1 MIDFPR
7 ASPTARPHLG
17 HPTHGNSTVIDF
29 GVLATTAALIF
40 PAELPDKTFIA
51 TLVLATRFPRRAVWL
66 GVIAAFAVQVTI
78 AVLAG
83 GLLSL
88 APQQLVLGIVF
99 VLFTAGA
106 VILIRQ
112 GLMSRAVAL
121 AQAEEEIAETENA
134 EQITH
139 MPLRP
144 GFLMVFT
151 TSFAVIFTA
160 EWGDLSQLFTAG
172 LAARTGDP
180 LSVGLGAWIALA
192 TVAALATFIG
202 GYVQDRFPLYRI
214 RLVSGAILAALAI
227 WTAIEFFQA

>member
-1 MIDFPR
+1 M
-7 ASPTARPHLG
+7 
-17 HPTHGNSTVIDF
+17 IDF
-29 GVLATTAALIF
+29 GVLFTTAALIF
-40 PAELPDKTFIA
+40 PSELPDKTFIA

-66 GVIAAFAVQVTI
+66 GVVAAFAVQVTI

-88 APQQLVLGIVF
+88 APERLVYGITF
-99 VLFTAGA
+99 VLFTVGA
-106 VILIRQ
+106 IILIRQ
-112 GLMSRAVAL
+112 GLTSRTKAL
-121 AQAEEEIAETENA
+121 AEASDEIAETESD
-134 EQITH
+134 EKITH

-144 GFLMVFT
+144 GFFMVFT

-180 LSVGLGAWIALA
+180 LSVGIGAWLALA

-202 GYVQDRFPLYRI
+202 GYVQDRIPLYRI
-214 RLVSGAILAALAI
+214 RLISGGILAALAI
-227 WTAIEFFQA
+227 WTAIEFLQS

>member
-1 MIDFPR
+1 M
-7 ASPTARPHLG
+7 
-17 HPTHGNSTVIDF
+17 IDF
-29 GVLATTAALIF
+29 GVVATTAAVIF
-40 PAELPDKTFIA
+40 PTELPDKTFIA

-66 GVIAAFAVQVTI
+66 GVVAAFAVQVTI

-88 APQQLVLGIVF
+88 APEKLVLGIVF
-99 VLFTAGA
+99 VLFTVGA

-112 GLMSRAVAL
+112 GLTSRTVAVA
-121 AQAEEEIAETENA
+121 QAAEEIAETENA

-139 MPLRP
+139 MPIRP

-180 LSVGLGAWIALA
+180 LSVGIGAWLALA
-192 TVAALATFIG
+192 AVAALATFIG
-202 GYVQDRFPLYRI
+202 GYVQDRFPLWRI
-214 RLVSGAILAALAI
+214 RLIPGAILAILAI

>member
-1 MIDFPR
+1 MID
-7 ASPTARPHLG
+7 LG
-17 HPTHGNSTVIDF
+17 T
-29 GVLATTAALIF
+29 LATTAALIF

-51 TLVLATRFPRRAVWL
+51 TLVLTTRFPRRAVYL

-88 APQQLVLGIVF
+88 APQRLVLGIVF
-99 VLFTAGA
+99 ILFAAGA

-112 GLMSRAVAL
+112 GLISRAEAL
-121 AQAEEEIAETENA
+121 AQAEAEIAETEHA

-139 MPLRP
+139 MPIRP

-214 RLVSGAILAALAI
+214 RLVSGAILAALAV
-227 WTAIEFFQA
+227 WTVVEFLQA

>member
-1 MIDFPR
+1 M
-7 ASPTARPHLG
+7 
-17 HPTHGNSTVIDF
+17 IDF
-29 GVLATTAALIF
+29 GVVATTAAVIF

-66 GVIAAFAVQVTI
+66 GVVAAFAVQVTI

-88 APQQLVLGIVF
+88 APEKLVLGIVF
-99 VLFTAGA
+99 VLFTVGA

-112 GLMSRAVAL
+112 GLTSRTVAM
-121 AQAEEEIAETENA
+121 AQAAEEITETENA

-139 MPLRP
+139 MPIRP

-180 LSVGLGAWIALA
+180 LSVGIGAWLALA
-192 TVAALATFIG
+192 AVAALATFIG
-202 GYVQDRFPLYRI
+202 GYVQDRFPLWRI
-214 RLVSGAILAALAI
+214 RLVSGGILAILAI
-227 WTAIEFFQA
+227 WTAIEFLQA

>member
-1 MIDFPR
+1 MTLD
-7 ASPTARPHLG
+7 LG
-17 HPTHGNSTVIDF
+17 II
-29 GVLATTAALIF
+29 ATTAALIF
-40 PAELPDKTFIA
+40 PSELPDKTFIA

-66 GVIAAFAVQVTI
+66 GVVAAFAVQVTI

-88 APQQLVLGIVF
+88 APERLVYGITF
-99 VLFTAGA
+99 VLFTVGA

-112 GLMSRAVAL
+112 GLTSRTKAL
-121 AQAEEEIAETENA
+121 AEASDEIAETESD
-134 EQITH
+134 EKITH

-144 GFLMVFT
+144 GFFMVFT

-180 LSVGLGAWIALA
+180 LSVGIGAWLALA

-202 GYVQDRFPLYRI
+202 GYVQDRIPLYRI
-214 RLVSGAILAALAI
+214 RLISGGILAALAV
-227 WTAIEFFQA
+227 WTAIEFLQA

>member
-1 MIDFPR
+1 M
-7 ASPTARPHLG
+7 
-17 HPTHGNSTVIDF
+17 IDF
-29 GVLATTAALIF
+29 GVVATTAAVIF

-66 GVIAAFAVQVTI
+66 GVVAAFAVQVTI

-88 APQQLVLGIVF
+88 APEKLVLGIVF
-99 VLFTAGA
+99 VLFTVGA

-112 GLMSRAVAL
+112 GLTSRTVAM
-121 AQAEEEIAETENA
+121 AQAAEEIAETENA

-139 MPLRP
+139 MPIRP

-180 LSVGLGAWIALA
+180 LSVGIGAWLALA
-192 TVAALATFIG
+192 AVAALATFIG
-202 GYVQDRFPLYRI
+202 GYVQDRLPLWRI
-214 RLVSGAILAALAI
+214 RLISGGILAILAI
-227 WTAIEFFQA
+227 WTAIEFLQA

>member
-1 MIDFPR
+1 MID
-7 ASPTARPHLG
+7 L
-17 HPTHGNSTVIDF
+17 
-29 GVLATTAALIF
+29 GVLATTAAVIF

-88 APQQLVLGIVF
+88 APQRLVYAIVF
-99 VLFTAGA
+99 VLFAAGA

-112 GLMSRAVAL
+112 GLTSRAVAL
-121 AQAEEEIAETENA
+121 AQAEEEITETENA

-214 RLVSGAILAALAI
+214 RLVAGAILAILAI
-227 WTAIEFFQA
+227 WTSVEFLSG

>member
-1 MIDFPR
+1 M
-7 ASPTARPHLG
+7 
-17 HPTHGNSTVIDF
+17 IDF

-51 TLVLATRFPRRAVWL
+51 TLVLATRFPRRAVYL

-88 APQQLVLGIVF
+88 APQQLVLAVVF
-99 VLFTAGA
+99 VLFVIGA

-112 GLMSRAVAL
+112 GLTSRAIAL
-121 AQAEEEIAETENA
+121 AQVEEEIAETENA

-139 MPLRP
+139 MPIRP
-144 GFLMVFT
+144 GFLMVFS

-192 TVAALATFIG
+192 AVAALATFIG

-214 RLVSGAILAALAI
+214 RLVSGAILAVLAI
-227 WTAIEFFQA
+227 WTAIEFLQA

>member
-1 MIDFPR
+1 MID
-7 ASPTARPHLG
+7 LG
-17 HPTHGNSTVIDF
+17 IV
-29 GVLATTAALIF
+29 ATTAALIF

-66 GVIAAFAVQVTI
+66 GVVAAFAVQVTI

-88 APQQLVLGIVF
+88 APEKLVLGIVF
-99 VLFTAGA
+99 VLFTVGA

-112 GLMSRAVAL
+112 GLTSRTVAL
-121 AQAEEEIAETENA
+121 ARAEGEIAETENA

-139 MPLRP
+139 MPIRP

-180 LSVGLGAWIALA
+180 LSVGIGAWLALA
-192 TVAALATFIG
+192 AVAALATFIG
-202 GYVQDRFPLYRI
+202 GYVQDRFPLWRI
-214 RLVSGAILAALAI
+214 RLISGAILAILAV
-227 WTAIEFFQA
+227 WTAVEFFNA

>member
-1 MIDFPR
+1 MIDF
-7 ASPTARPHLG
+7 A
-17 HPTHGNSTVIDF
+17 
-29 GVLATTAALIF
+29 VLATTAALIF

-99 VLFTAGA
+99 VLFVVGA
-106 VILIRQ
+106 FILIRQ

-121 AQAEEEIAETENA
+121 AQADEEITKTENA

-227 WTAIEFFQA
+227 WTAIEFFRR

>member
-1 MIDFPR
+1 MIDL
-7 ASPTARPHLG
+7 S
-17 HPTHGNSTVIDF
+17 VM
-29 GVLATTAALIF
+29 ATTIALIF

-83 GLLSL
+83 GVLSL
-88 APQQLVLGIVF
+88 APERLVYGIVF
-99 VLFTAGA
+99 VLFSIGA
-106 VILIRQ
+106 IILLRQ
-112 GLMSRAVAL
+112 GLTSRTAAL
-121 AQAEEEIAETENA
+121 AQAETEIAETENA

-180 LSVGLGAWIALA
+180 LSVGIGAWIALA

-214 RLVSGAILAALAI
+214 RLVSGAILVVLAV
-227 WTAIEFFQA
+227 WTGIEFLAV

>member
-1 MIDFPR
+1 
-7 ASPTARPHLG
+7 
-17 HPTHGNSTVIDF
+17 VIDL

-51 TLVLATRFPRRAVWL
+51 TLVLATRFPRRAVYL

-88 APQQLVLGIVF
+88 APQRLVLGITFLLF
-99 VLFTAGA
+99 VAGA
-106 VILIRQ
+106 AILIRQ
-112 GLMSRAVAL
+112 GLTSRAVAS
-121 AQAEEEIAETENA
+121 ARAEEEIAETEHT

-151 TSFAVIFTA
+151 TSFAIIFTA

-214 RLVSGAILAALAI
+214 RLISGAILATLAI
-227 WTAIEFFQA
+227 WTAVEFFQA

>member
-1 MIDFPR
+1 MID
-7 ASPTARPHLG
+7 L
-17 HPTHGNSTVIDF
+17 
-29 GVLATTAALIF
+29 GVLLTTAALIF

-66 GVIAAFAVQVTI
+66 GVVAAFAVQVTI

-88 APQQLVLGIVF
+88 APQRLVLGVVF
-99 VLFTAGA
+99 VLFAIGA
-106 VILIRQ
+106 VIMIRQ
-112 GLMSRAVAL
+112 GLTSRVVAL
-121 AQAEEEIAETENA
+121 ARAEEEIAQTEHA
-134 EQITH
+134 EKITH

-180 LSVGLGAWIALA
+180 LSVGIGAWVALA

-202 GYVQDRFPLYRI
+202 GYVQDRFPLWRI
-214 RLVSGAILAALAI
+214 RLISGAILAVLAI
-227 WTAIEFFQA
+227 WTALEFFQS

>member
-1 MIDFPR
+1 MID
-7 ASPTARPHLG
+7 L
-17 HPTHGNSTVIDF
+17 
-29 GVLATTAALIF
+29 GVLFTTAALIF

-88 APQQLVLGIVF
+88 APQRLVLAIVF
-99 VLFTAGA
+99 VLFAIGA
-106 VILIRQ
+106 VLLIRQ
-112 GLMSRAVAL
+112 GLTSRVVAL
-121 AQAEEEIAETENA
+121 ARAEQEITETEHA

-144 GFLMVFT
+144 GFFMVFT

-180 LSVGLGAWIALA
+180 VSVGIGAWLALA

-202 GYVQDRFPLYRI
+202 GYVQDRFPLWRI
-214 RLVSGAILAALAI
+214 RLISGVILAALAI
-227 WTAIEFFQA
+227 WTAIEFFQV

>member
-1 MIDFPR
+1 MID
-7 ASPTARPHLG
+7 L
-17 HPTHGNSTVIDF
+17 

-88 APQQLVLGIVF
+88 APQRLVFAIVF
-99 VLFTAGA
+99 VLFAAGA

-112 GLMSRAVAL
+112 GLTSRAVAL
-121 AQAEEEIAETENA
+121 AQAEEEITETENA

-214 RLVSGAILAALAI
+214 RLVAGAILAILAI
-227 WTAIEFFQA
+227 WTAVEFFNA

>member
-1 MIDFPR
+1 M
-7 ASPTARPHLG
+7 
-17 HPTHGNSTVIDF
+17 IDF
-29 GVLATTAALIF
+29 GVLATTAAVIF
-40 PAELPDKTFIA
+40 PSELPDKTFIA

-99 VLFTAGA
+99 ILFTAGA
-106 VILIRQ
+106 FILIRQ
-112 GLMSRAVAL
+112 GLTSRAVAL
-121 AQAEEEIAETENA
+121 ARAEEEIADTENA

-139 MPLRP
+139 MPVRP

-151 TSFAVIFTA
+151 TSFAIIFTA

-214 RLVSGAILAALAI
+214 RLIAGAILAALAI
-227 WTAIEFFQA
+227 WTAIEFLQA

>member
-1 MIDFPR
+1 MIDL
-7 ASPTARPHLG
+7 S
-17 HPTHGNSTVIDF
+17 
-29 GVLATTAALIF
+29 VLATTAALIF

-51 TLVLATRFPRRAVWL
+51 TLVLATRFPRRAVYL

-88 APQQLVLGIVF
+88 APQRLVLAITF
-99 VLFTAGA
+99 VLFTIGA
-106 VILIRQ
+106 IILIRQ
-112 GLMSRAVAL
+112 GLLSRAVAL
-121 AQAEEEIAETENA
+121 ARAEAEIVETENA

-139 MPLRP
+139 MPIRP
-144 GFLMVFT
+144 GFVMVFS

-172 LAARTGDP
+172 LAARTGAP

-192 TVAALATFIG
+192 AVAALATFIG

>member
-1 MIDFPR
+1 M
-7 ASPTARPHLG
+7 
-17 HPTHGNSTVIDF
+17 IDF
-29 GVLATTAALIF
+29 GVLFTTAALIF
-40 PAELPDKTFIA
+40 PSELPDKTFIA

-66 GVIAAFAVQVTI
+66 GVVAAFAVQVTI

-88 APQQLVLGIVF
+88 APERLVYGITF
-99 VLFTAGA
+99 VLFTVGA

-112 GLMSRAVAL
+112 GLTSRTKAL
-121 AQAEEEIAETENA
+121 AEASDEIAETESD
-134 EQITH
+134 EKITH

-144 GFLMVFT
+144 GFFMVFT

-180 LSVGLGAWIALA
+180 LSVGIGAWLALA
-192 TVAALATFIG
+192 VVAALATFIG
-202 GYVQDRFPLYRI
+202 GYVQDRIPLYRI
-214 RLVSGAILAALAI
+214 RLISGGILAALAV
-227 WTAIEFFQA
+227 WTAIEFLQA

>member
-1 MIDFPR
+1 MID
-7 ASPTARPHLG
+7 L
-17 HPTHGNSTVIDF
+17 
-29 GVLATTAALIF
+29 GVLVTTAALIF
-40 PAELPDKTFIA
+40 PSELPDKTFIA

-66 GVIAAFAVQVTI
+66 GVVAAFAVQVTI

-88 APQQLVLGIVF
+88 APERLVYGLTF

-112 GLMSRAVAL
+112 GLTSRARAL
-121 AQAEEEIAETENA
+121 TAANEEIAETEHD
-134 EQITH
+134 EKITH

-144 GFLMVFT
+144 GFVMVFT

-180 LSVGLGAWIALA
+180 LSVGIGAWLALA

-202 GYVQDRFPLYRI
+202 GYVQDRIPLYRI
-214 RLVSGAILAALAI
+214 RLISGGILAALAV

>member
-1 MIDFPR
+1 MID
-7 ASPTARPHLG
+7 L
-17 HPTHGNSTVIDF
+17 
-29 GVLATTAALIF
+29 GVLATTIAVIF

-66 GVIAAFAVQVTI
+66 GVVAAFAVQVTI

-88 APQQLVLGIVF
+88 APQRLVFAIVF
-99 VLFTAGA
+99 VLFTVGA

-112 GLMSRAVAL
+112 GLTSRAVAL
-121 AQAEEEIAETENA
+121 AQAEEEIAETESA

-139 MPLRP
+139 MPIRP

-180 LSVGLGAWIALA
+180 LSVGLGAWLALA
-192 TVAALATFIG
+192 MVAGLATFIG

-214 RLVSGAILAALAI
+214 RLVAGAILASLAI
-227 WTAIEFFQA
+227 WTAIEFLQA